1 MKFNSRIAIVL
12 LFSLIGFSVQAQEQ
26 NKKVVIDTVIVYGNC
41 GMCKSRIESA
51 LDTKGV
57 KNAEWNIQTKQLV
70 VAYVPAKISLAQ
82 ILELAA
88 GVGHDSDAKKADEA
102 VYKTLPGCCLY
113 RENPNTHTD

>member
-1 MKFNSRIAIVL
+1 MKFNSRIAIIL

-26 NKKVVIDTVIVYGNC
+26 NKKVVTDTVIVYGNC
-41 GMCKSRIESA
+41 GMCKSRIEAA

-57 KNAEWNIQTKQLV
+57 KSAEWNIQTKQLIV
-70 VAYVPAKISLAQ
+70 SYVPIKISLTQ
-82 ILELAA
+82 ILELVA
-88 GVGHDSDAKKADEA
+88 GAGHDSDVKKSEES